1 MNASWYVLRC
11 CNALSSVVWIEA
23 TSTLGQDL
31 LGSSVGDVYRTVGV
45 VGTCLELAQGPTS
58 SPTISQTHTISASV
72 TGLIQT
78 FSNNC
83 SDAACTNCSA
93 LTPIPSPSPDPTDT
107 PTPTPSVTPPATYTP
122 TPTPPVTPSNSQ
134 PAVSPTPTSSSVPT
148 PGEACCYSC
157 NEWIFENN
165 SPITQTISYTDCYG
179 NDLTVNIDP
188 SGSLFLCICD
198 GSDII
203 VSDGDVIYGQIGV
216 CTPSCIGDVCTSY
229 TITNTDDV
237 NQTFE
242 YTECFSG
249 NNHNNTTIIITLG
262 STESEVVCSC
272 TIPVNR
278 TGGSSSI
285 VAGGPC
291 QCEQAPA
298 TPTPSPTESNTP
310 TPTFTP
316 TATLTSTVTPTQTGS
331 ATPTPTPT
339 FTPTQTV
346 TSTPTYTPSS
356 TPTFTPTST
365 LTPTV
370 TQTHTPSSTPGG
382 TPDVTPTQTQTVTS
396 TPTGTP
402 TNTPTHTQT
411 PTNTPSM
418 TPSDTPGGTPDVT
431 PTQTQTFTPTP
442 TFTMTVTPT
451 NTSTLTSTPTP
462 TISQTDTPGV
472 SQTPTPTPSIS
483 STQTP
488 TVTPTATVTPTV
500 TSTLT
505 STPTPTNSITPT
517 ETSTQTPT
525 PTPSST
531 PQAPIGG
538 SVSFRLFDQVFNCN
552 TVRKL
557 VGCDNSTTYYV
568 SDYLSYDGTE
578 ITTGMTFVADIVSI
592 NGAEKLCLYY
602 ESDVDGSSTSYIT
615 QVYSIETNCDVC
627 EVPVTPTPTPSP
639 TQTPTMTPTIS
650 VTPSTSVGAT
660 PTPSPSRELTY
671 VYAYVQCE
679 SSDKMIVQT
688 VPVPGATSTNAFK
701 FGLDCWRLYGT
712 FALPWTPPSIYNPV
726 NFNYNFFGTSITL
739 YDDCASCNTPL
750 PSVTPST
757 SSSESPRGCIC
768 NEYQVTNTTDQMKTW
783 TYKNC
788 ITNSIVTENIGPY
801 ATVTK
806 CACASPLPTG
816 QSGVVFSAVGPCNS
830 GTISPSQTP
839 TPSISVTP
847 SPSPGLTCYE
857 YQISNYQP
865 FGPGNNINFTYYD
878 CNGVL
883 QNGSVMPD
891 SDVYICASQYP
902 IVPSNGVVT
911 NTNAP
916 C

>member
-1 MNASWYVLRC
+1 
-11 CNALSSVVWIEA
+11 
-23 TSTLGQDL
+23 
-31 LGSSVGDVYRTVGV
+31 
-45 VGTCLELAQGPTS
+45 
-58 SPTISQTHTISASV
+58 
-72 TGLIQT
+72 
-78 FSNNC
+78 
-83 SDAACTNCSA
+83 
-93 LTPIPSPSPDPTDT
+93 
-107 PTPTPSVTPPATYTP
+107 
-122 TPTPPVTPSNSQ
+122 
-134 PAVSPTPTSSSVPT
+134 
-148 PGEACCYSC
+148 
-157 NEWIFENN
+157 
-165 SPITQTISYTDCYG
+165 
-179 NDLTVNIDP
+179 
-188 SGSLFLCICD
+188 
-198 GSDII
+198 
-203 VSDGDVIYGQIGV
+203 
-216 CTPSCIGDVCTSY
+216 
-229 TITNTDDV
+229 
-237 NQTFE
+237 
-242 YTECFSG
+242 
-249 NNHNNTTIIITLG
+249 
-262 STESEVVCSC
+262 VVCSC

-278 TGGSSSI
+278 TGGSSNI
-285 VAGGPC
+285 VAGVAC
-291 QCEQAPA
+291 QCEEVPA
-298 TPTPSPTESNTP
+298 TPTPSPTGSNTP
-310 TPTFTP
+310 TPE
-316 TATLTSTVTPTQTGS
+316 VTPTNTPS
-331 ATPTPTPT
+331 PTNSETPTPTPT
-339 FTPTQTV
+339 PTPTNSVTPTHSVTPTNTV
-346 TSTPTYTPSS
+346 TSTPTITQTPTHSVTPTQTLTNTPTITQTLTPSQTCPQTTQYIAGEVVQGNKIRVNLWNDPGLTNQAS
-356 TPTFTPTST
+356 ALCDYQVEGYMVGSQGFSYTGVRTFPVNDHQIEFNFNAILPPGEVISYWGITNVDTSACDCPVDVIFVPPSPTPTQTQT
-365 LTPTV
+365 LTPTPGASLSPTPTY
-370 TQTHTPSSTPGG
+370 TQTPTVTA
-382 TPDVTPTQTQTVTS
+382 DVTPTQTQTLTI
-396 TPTGTP
+396 TPTL
-402 TNTPTHTQT
+402 TPTHT
-411 PTNTPSM
+411 PSG
-418 TPSDTPGGTPDVT
+418 TPGGTPDVT

-442 TFTMTVTPT
+442 TLTMTLTPT

-488 TVTPTATVTPTV
+488 TMTPTVSVTPTL

-505 STPTPTNSITPT
+505 PTPTPTNSVTPT
-517 ETSTQTPT
+517 ITSTQTPT

-578 ITTGMTFVADIVSI
+578 IITGMTFIADIVSV
-592 NGAEKLCLYY
+592 NGSEKSCLYY

-650 VTPSTSVGAT
+650 VTPSTSVGST

-671 VYAYVQCE
+671 VYAYVECQN
-679 SSDKMIVQT
+679 SDKMIVQT

-726 NFNYNFFGTSITL
+726 NFNYNFFGSSITL
-739 YDDCASCNTPL
+739 YNDCASCNTPPL
-750 PSVTPST
+750 TPSIT
-757 SSSESPRGCIC
+757 PSSSSNVNPRVCIC
-768 NEYQVTNTTDQMKTW
+768 NQYQATNTTNQMKTW

-801 ATVTK
+801 ASVTK

-816 QSGVVFSAVGPCNS
+816 QSGVVFSLVGSCNS
-830 GTISPSQTP
+830 GSITPPQSP

-847 SPSPGLTCYE
+847 SPSPALTCYE
-857 YQISNYQP
+857 YQISNYQS
-865 FGPGNNINFTYYD
+865 FGSGNNINFTYYD

-883 QNGSVMPD
+883 QEGSVMPD

-902 IVPSNGVVT
+902 NVPSNGVVT